1 MSAGICDSSLKWTI
15 YMDVGRNKEAELPLF
30 QVTEDVFVDES
41 FAEKMRYL
49 LVENPQYLPGANVK
63 RILSPENKE
72 ISGKALFVVVC
83 FLKEY
88 AEHKSGAHNHYLF
101 GELKSHGFRLIA
113 AADYGLTLERF
124 KFFMRII
131 TLKPTLVKN
140 LVLTHQPQ

>member
-1 MSAGICDSSLKWTI
+1 MSAGICDPNLRWTI
-15 YMDVGRNKEAELPLF
+15 YMDVGRDREAELPLF
-30 QVTEDVFVDES
+30 QVTEDVFVDKD
-41 FAEKMRYL
+41 FAEQMRYL

-63 RILSPENKE
+63 RIVSPENEE

-88 AEHKSGAHNHYLF
+88 AEHKSGSHNHYLF

-113 AADYGLTLERF
+113 AADYGLTIERF
-124 KFFMRII
+124 KFFMKII